1 MGLIMPAA
9 ASEFDDKIGLSDI
22 DEPIPAGL
30 VEYFNP
36 SIWRILA
43 MPVRLRRVTKGGI
56 HIPDESLDAAEWHH
70 QLFKLAHVGPAVYK
84 GKAYAGFDIPEEE
97 APHVGDLWLIDP
109 KQPRRFKYDGK
120 TVLIISDDQLLV
132 RVKPAGVDKLSFY
145 GISL

>member
-1 MGLIMPAA
+1 MSLVMPTA

-30 VEYFNP
+30 VEHFNP

-43 MPVRLRRVTKGGI
+43 MPVRLRRKSKGGI
-56 HIPDESLDAAEWHH
+56 LFVDESLDAAEWHH
-70 QLFKLAHVGPAVYK
+70 QLFKLVHVGPAVYK
-84 GKAYAGFDIPEEE
+84 GKAYAGFDIPEEDV
-97 APHVGDLWLIDP
+97 PRVGDLWLIDP

-132 RVKPAGVDKLSFY
+132 RVKPGGVEHLSFY